1 MQMDEEV
8 MPPEGYGRK
17 GTNENLSGWRNVI
30 IR

>member
-1 MQMDEEV
+1 MDEEV
-8 MPPEGYGRK
+8 MPPEEYGRK